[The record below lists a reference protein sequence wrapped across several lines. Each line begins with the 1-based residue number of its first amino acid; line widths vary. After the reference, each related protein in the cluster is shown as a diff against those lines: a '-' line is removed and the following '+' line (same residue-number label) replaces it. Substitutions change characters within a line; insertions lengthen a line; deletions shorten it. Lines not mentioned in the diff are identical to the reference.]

1 MKRIVTAL
9 VIVIVV
15 AGAAA
20 GAYFHFAARPA
31 TAATANLSTA
41 TVKRGTL
48 IATVNAAGN
57 VTAAQDVALNFGQA
71 GTVQKVDV
79 KVGDQVKA
87 GQVLAEL
94 DTANLTLQLQN
105 AQVNLKVA
113 QDKLTQ
119 TKTPSTSEA
128 IATARAQVQSAQ
140 SGIVGAQA
148 AYKAAV
154 QSSGASNSQLASLA
168 AALDKAQATLQQAQ
182 AAYDKVSYRPDIAQL
197 AQALTLQSA
206 TDDYNVAKANYDA
219 LAATTNT
226 DSASKVASAK
236 TQLQQAQSQ
245 LTQAQNN
252 LNTLLAGPDA
262 ATLDIAQSAVDQ
274 AQIAEKQAEL
284 NLQYAQIVAPFD
296 GVVTAVS
303 ITPGES
309 ASASGQAA
317 VEVADLSHLEI
328 VVNLAETDINRV
340 RVGQDVQ
347 IALDA
352 LPNATLQGKVTQIAP
367 AGVITQGVVDYP
379 VTIQLTDA
387 SRGVKTGMS
396 SNLNIVV
403 QQRDNVL
410 MVPNRAVKTVA
421 AGTAANLAA
430 RAGATTN
437 PITATSATTNTV
449 TGATPTAGSARG
461 QNGTTGGSNGA
472 RNGSQGGQG
481 VGASS
486 GQNGGFSGAGRR
498 PTRQQYVVVLRD
510 GQQVQVPVQTG
521 VANDTMTEIVS
532 GLNEGDIVVLTP
544 TTTTQPRTGGGP
556 GLGIPGV
563 GGFGRGG

>member
-1 MKRIVTAL
+1 MKRIATAL

-15 AGAAA
+15 AGVAI

-31 TAATANLSTA
+31 AAATTNLSTA

-57 VTAAQDVALNFGQA
+57 VAAAQDVALNFGQA

-79 KVGDQVKA
+79 QVGDQVKA

-94 DTANLTLQLQN
+94 DTANLALQLQN

-128 IATARAQVQSAQ
+128 LATARAQVQSAQ

-154 QSSGASNSQLASLA
+154 QTSGSSNSQLASLA
-168 AALDKAQATLQQAQ
+168 ASLDKARATLQQAQ
-182 AAYDKVSYRPDIAQL
+182 AAYDKVAYRPDVGQL
-197 AQALTLQSA
+197 AQSLTLQSA

-226 DSASKVASAK
+226 DSASKVATAK

-245 LTQAQNN
+245 LTQAQDN
-252 LNTLLAGPDA
+252 LNTLSTGPDA

-284 NLQYAQIVAPFD
+284 NLKYAQVVAPFD
-296 GVVTAVS
+296 GVVTAVN
-303 ITPGES
+303 ITPGQS
-309 ASASGQAA
+309 TSTGGQAA
-317 VEVADLSHLEI
+317 IEVADLSHLEI
-328 VVNLAETDINRV
+328 VVNLAETDVNRV
-340 RVGQDVQ
+340 RVGQDAQ
-347 IALDA
+347 ITLDA

-367 AGVITQGVVDYP
+367 AGVITQGVVNYP

-387 SRGVKTGMS
+387 SRGVKTGMT

-410 MVPNRAVKTVA
+410 IVPNRAVRA
-421 AGTAANLAA
+421 AAPGSAANLAA
-430 RAGATTN
+430 GAGATTN
-437 PITATSATTNTV
+437 PITTTHTTTNTV
-449 TGATPTAGSARG
+449 AGATPTTGSARG
-461 QNGTTGGSNGA
+461 QNG
-472 RNGSQGGQG
+472 SQGGQRS
-481 VGASS
+481 GAGGAQNGS
-486 GQNGGFSGAGRR
+486 QNGGFGGTGRR
-498 PTRQQYVVVLRD
+498 PTRQQFVTVLRD

-532 GLNEGDIVVLTP
+532 GLNEGDVVVLT
-544 TTTTQPRTGGGP
+544 TTTTAQPRTVGGGI
-556 GLGIPGV
+556 GIPGV